1 MNLVIF
7 FFQFQLSQYYYYC
20 AIFHSVEIYGRMS
33 TDLLPTPAKSHYLFN
48 LRDLS
53 KCIQGKKKLFP
64 VINFSVY
71 YNLQC
76 WFLPGVLQAD
86 AGVIREHNQ
95 IFRLFCHE
103 CQRVFHDRLINK
115 TDKKYFYGILSE
127 MASKHFSKVCW
138 YHLGRGTC
146 IMGETWW

>member
-1 MNLVIF
+1 MLILIF
-7 FFQFQLSQYYYYC
+7 T
-20 AIFHSVEIYGRMS
+20 FHSVEIYGRMS

-53 KCIQGKKKLFP
+53 KCIQGEEYFLVFHCMH
-64 VINFSVY
+64 VY
-71 YNLQC
+71 DISDSS
-76 WFLPGVLQAD
+76 PGVLQAD

-127 MASKHFSKVCW
+127 MASKHFSKVC
-138 YHLGRGTC
+138 
-146 IMGETWW
+146 IMYQLRE

>member
-1 MNLVIF
+1 MELIF
-7 FFQFQLSQYYYYC
+7 C
-20 AIFHSVEIYGRMS
+20 SVEIYGRMS

-53 KCIQGKKKLFP
+53 KCIQGDLHTVHKCGDGPYSSEL
-64 VINFSVY
+64 NFLPLLY
-71 YNLQC
+71 P
-76 WFLPGVLQAD
+76 LPGVLQAD
-86 AGVIREHNQ
+86 PGVIREHNQ

-127 MASKHFSKVCW
+127 MASKHFSKVVHYYLRILAQQPTVHAC
-138 YHLGRGTC
+138 
-146 IMGETWW
+146 TWVHSV